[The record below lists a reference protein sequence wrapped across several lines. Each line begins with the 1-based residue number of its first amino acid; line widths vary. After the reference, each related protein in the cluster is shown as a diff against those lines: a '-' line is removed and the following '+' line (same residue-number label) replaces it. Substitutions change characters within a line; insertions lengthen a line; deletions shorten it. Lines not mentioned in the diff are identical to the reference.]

1 MKKYL
6 IALIAL
12 ISLSLN
18 DAGAQTIST
27 EEEDTTQAKKTECRI
42 FECMLESLPTYVG
55 GPQAMTRF
63 LKKNIKYPSEAIKN
77 KQEGRVVVGFYIET
91 DGSLTDIRV
100 IKSLTTEL
108 DAEAVRVVKLMPE
121 WIPGRSSLGEPQRF
135 KYNIPITFKLPKK
148 AK

>member
-18 DAGAQTIST
+18 DAGAQTVST

-55 GPQAMTRF
+55 GPNAMIKF
-63 LKKNIKYPSEAIKN
+63 LKKTS
-77 KQEGRVVVGFYIET
+77 YI
-91 DGSLTDIRV
+91 
-100 IKSLTTEL
+100 
-108 DAEAVRVVKLMPE
+108 
-121 WIPGRSSLGEPQRF
+121 
-135 KYNIPITFKLPKK
+135 LPKPSRTSRK
-148 AK
+148 DVWLWVSVLRPTVR